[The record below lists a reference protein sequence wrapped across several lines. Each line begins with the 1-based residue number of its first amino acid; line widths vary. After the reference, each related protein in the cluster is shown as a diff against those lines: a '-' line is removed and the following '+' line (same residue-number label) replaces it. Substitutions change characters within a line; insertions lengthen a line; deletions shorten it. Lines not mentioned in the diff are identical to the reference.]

1 MSDRQYQPIDPRDA
15 FTVRPRRRT
24 KAALAA
30 AEDSESVAASQAA
43 FLLAVRAGVL
53 GRTPITEK
61 IREFPLP
68 DVGKLRRTRH
78 LKVDEACRY
87 LGVTQR
93 ELRQESEPDL
103 QHEMTRAVRA
113 VYEKPSL
120 EAAAALF
127 EAAMRSSHPLVA
139 VAGAAGARETTRL
152 RGEIRR
158 TLEAAYR
165 SKDALTSKLALAAMG
180 QIEPMDAITRKR
192 VIKTPRSRKRRR
204 KSNTAVVTHGT
215 WAAGN
220 DWYRPGGDFY
230 DALQA
235 NRPDLDIHDQSFRWS
250 GGYSHD
256 ARQDGANLLKQW
268 IPDQGL
274 SVPDF
279 FAHSHG
285 ATVAHMATRGASPV
299 RFDRLVVMGWPAR
312 ERFFPDFS
320 RVQRIIDVRVRMD
333 LVILLDGG
341 AQRFKTRTFSVE
353 RHRNG
358 WFDHSSTH
366 DSAYWDRH
374 GLWDI
379 L

>member
-1 MSDRQYQPIDPRDA
+1 MSDKQYQPIDPRDA

-24 KAALAA
+24 KAARAA
-30 AEDSESVAASQAA
+30 AEDTESVAASQAA

-53 GRTPITEK
+53 GRTPTTEQL
-61 IREFPLP
+61 REFPLP
-68 DVGKLRRTRH
+68 DLGKVRRARH
-78 LKVDEACRY
+78 LRVDEVCKY

-93 ELRQESEPDL
+93 ELSQESEPDL
-103 QHEMTRAVRA
+103 QREMTRAVSD
-113 VYEKPSL
+113 VYQKPSL

-127 EAAMRSSHPLVA
+127 EAAMRSAHPLVA

-152 RGEIRR
+152 RKEIRQ
-158 TLEAAYR
+158 TLQEAYK
-165 SKDALTSKLALAAMG
+165 SKDVLTSKLALAAMG
-180 QIEPMDAITRKR
+180 QMAPMAPVTSKR
-192 VIKTPRSRKRRR
+192 VIKTPKSRKRRR

-230 DALQA
+230 DALNA
-235 NRPDLDIHDQSFRWS
+235 NRPDLHVHDQSFRWS
-250 GGYSHD
+250 GGYS
-256 ARQDGANLLKQW
+256 DGARRDGARLLQQW

-274 SVPDF
+274 SAPDF

-285 ATVAHMATRGASPV
+285 ATVAHMATKGASPV

-312 ERFFPDFS
+312 ARFFPDFS
-320 RVQRIIDVRVRMD
+320 RVGRVIDVRVRMD

-341 AQRFKTRTFSVE
+341 GQRFRTSAFPVE
-353 RHRNG
+353 THRNG

-366 DSAYWDRH
+366 ESAYWDRH
-374 GLWDI
+374 GLWDV